1 MQRGEYGRPAA
12 IVIGAGEVGSA
23 IAVALHRAGCGVVL
37 TDEVDPAWPRRGMAF
52 TNAWYIG
59 NAELDGE
66 AAVFCASLK
75 SIPSVLDHHRAVAA
89 TSWSWAGIAKSFEPA
104 VIVDASLRPPGS
116 GALAGA
122 RDPGAVL
129 TIGLQTTR
137 SAEMGVDVV
146 VECPPDEHATETRHV
161 VVALRN
167 GRFATS
173 RRIGDRVAAG
183 EIVGA
188 VGLVPVVAPCDGALR
203 GLSARGARVQGGAP
217 IVEVDPRGDPVLCF
231 GLDERAAA
239 VAREVLRAATQRGA
253 LPPDSAAVRSGDSSA
268 AAVGA

>member
-1 MQRGEYGRPAA
+1 MQRGDYGRPAA

-75 SIPSVLDHHRAVAA
+75 SIPAVLDHHRAVAA

-129 TIGLQTTR
+129 TIGLQTAH

-146 VECPPDEHATETRHV
+146 VECPPDEHASEARHV
-161 VVALRN
+161 VLASRN

-183 EIVGA
+183 EVVGA

-203 GLSARGARVQGGAP
+203 GLSARGARVQRGAP
-217 IVEVDPRGDPVLCF
+217 IVEVDPRGEPVLCF
-231 GLDERAAA
+231 GLDDRAAA
-239 VAREVLRAATQRGA
+239 IAREVLRAATQRGA
-253 LPPDSAAVRSGDSSA
+253 LPPDIAAVRGGDSTA

>member
-12 IVIGAGEVGSA
+12 IVIGAGEIGSA
-23 IAVALHRAGCGVVL
+23 VAVVLHRVGCAVVL

-75 SIPSVLDHHRAVAA
+75 SIPAVLDRHRAVAA
-89 TSWSWAGIAKSFEPA
+89 TSWSWAGIARSFQPA
-104 VIVDASLRPPGS
+104 IIVDASLRSPG
-116 GALAGA
+116 GGMLAA
-122 RDPGAVL
+122 DCHAGAVL
-129 TIGLQTTR
+129 TIGLKTNG
-137 SAEMGVDVV
+137 SPEVGFDVA
-146 VECPPDEHATETRHV
+146 VECPPDEYSGDAGNA
-161 VVALRN
+161 VAAAHN
-167 GRFATS
+167 GRFSTS

-183 EIVGA
+183 EVVGGIGSHA
-188 VGLVPVVAPCDGALR
+188 VVAPCDGALR
-203 GLSARGARVQGGAP
+203 GLAARGARVQRGAR

-239 VAREVLRAATQRGA
+239 IAREVLRAATEHGA
-253 LPPDSAAVRSGDSSA
+253 LPADAVTPA
-268 AAVGA
+268 